1 MDAYFLEKWNISSD
15 MFTYVVLPLL
25 IFFARVCDVSLSTI
39 RILFV
44 MNGKRLIAPI
54 LGFFEALIW
63 LLAIGQIITNVD
75 NVMSYL
81 AYASGFAAG
90 TFVGMYI
97 EERLA
102 VGMVVLRLIAKKMKP
117 ELIDFFHENNFRYSI
132 VDGKGK
138 HGDVNVMFLVV
149 KREKLDKL
157 IEGINIHHPKAFY
170 TVEGVRQV
178 NEVDQFATPPSKG
191 LMYRFKQ
198 LKRK

>member
-1 MDAYFLEKWNISSD
+1 MDTFFIEKWNISYEL
-15 MFTYVVLPLL
+15 FTYVILPLL

-44 MNGKRLIAPI
+44 MNGKRVIAPI

-63 LLAIGQIITNVD
+63 LLAIGQIINNVD
-75 NVMSYL
+75 NVWSYF
-81 AYASGFAAG
+81 AYALGFAAG

-102 VGMVVLRLIAKKMKP
+102 VGMVVLRLITKTIRK
-117 ELIDFFHENNFRYSI
+117 ELIDFLHENDFRYSI
-132 VDGKGK
+132 LDGKGK
-138 HGDVNVMFLVV
+138 TGKVNVMFTVV

-157 IEGINIHHPKAFY
+157 VAGINQYHPKAFY

-178 NEVDQFATPPSKG
+178 NELDQFASPASKG
-191 LMYRFKQ
+191 LTYRFKQ
-198 LKRK
+198 LKRR